1 MKNKD
6 AVRKTTRYLP
16 FDISFIFTF
25 FVFLLMCNQVY
36 HSNFIAAESYAS
48 PSIIMATR
56 NSQGNRVIVDD
67 YREAY
72 YWLK

>member
-1 MKNKD
+1 VVN
-6 AVRKTTRYLP
+6 TTRKYLP
-16 FDISFIFTF
+16 FDVSFIFTF
-25 FVFLLMCNQVY
+25 FLFMLMCNQVY
-36 HSNFIAAESYAS
+36 HSNIIAAESYAS

-56 NSQGNRVIVDD
+56 NQMGERVIVDD